1 MRNSSRGILI
11 QIAEFNNQGGVS
23 NPLIDPL
30 IRPLGLTESEKAHIV
45 AFPESLTG
53 DNVETLVLDTLIPLQ
68 RQLVTDIEKINS
80 SCNIAIIFQV

>member
-45 AFPESLTG
+45 AFLESLTG
-53 DNVETLVLDTLIPLQ
+53 DNVETLVLD
-68 RQLVTDIEKINS
+68 
-80 SCNIAIIFQV
+80 IFAAPIGDRN

>member
-1 MRNSSRGILI
+1 MRNGSRGILI

-45 AFPESLTG
+45 ALLESLTG
-53 DNVETLVLDTLIPLQ
+53 DNVETLVLDTFAAPIGD
-68 RQLVTDIEKINS
+68 RH
-80 SCNIAIIFQV
+80 

>member
-45 AFPESLTG
+45 ALLESLTG
-53 DNVETLVLDTLIPLQ
+53 DNVETLVLDTFAAPIGD
-68 RQLVTDIEKINS
+68 RN
-80 SCNIAIIFQV
+80 